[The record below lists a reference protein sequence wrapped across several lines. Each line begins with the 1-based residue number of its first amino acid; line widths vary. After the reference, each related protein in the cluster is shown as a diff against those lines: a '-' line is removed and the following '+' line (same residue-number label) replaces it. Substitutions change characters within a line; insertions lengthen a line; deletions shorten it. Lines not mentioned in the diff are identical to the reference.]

1 METRLH
7 QQLKERYRQPDS
19 EVEVRLD
26 RFRIDV
32 VNGNRLVEIQRSGLS
47 TIKKKSIILLDN
59 GFELDVVKPVV
70 YRKRLVKLKS
80 AKGKVIE
87 RRWSPKRGCIWDI
100 FDELIHFTEVFPH
113 PNLQLL
119 IPIISI
125 VETRYPGHGRRRR
138 KRTGDFVV
146 KDRAILEFHDTFNF
160 AGIGDLQGMLP
171 ENLPCEFDTLDLAQS
186 LQKPRHE
193 AQKIAYVMK
202 KMGAITTIGKRG
214 RSWLYRLCHPLEIAK
229 FNQITSASKKKRA
242 IRKIQQALSEHRR
255 RAQSQAPRRA
265 AG

>member
-7 QQLKERYRQPDS
+7 QQLKEQFRQPES
-19 EVEVRLD
+19 EIEVRLD

-32 VNGNRLVEIQRSGLS
+32 VNGNRLIEIQRSGLS
-47 TIKKKSIILLDN
+47 TIKKKSIALLDS

-70 YRKRLVKLKS
+70 LRKRLVKLKS

-87 RRWSPKRGCIWDI
+87 TRWSPKRGSIWDV
-100 FDELIHFTEVFPH
+100 FDELIHFTNVFPH

-119 IPIISI
+119 VPIISI

-138 KRTGDFVV
+138 RRAGDFIV
-146 KDRAILEFHDTFNF
+146 KEREILEFHDSFVF
-160 AGIGDLQGMLP
+160 SGISDLQGMLP

-202 KMGAITTIGKRG
+202 KMGAIATIGKRG
-214 RSWLYRLCHPLEIAK
+214 RSWLYRLSNPRESAK
-229 FNQITSASKKKRA
+229 LDRVIPASKKKQA
-242 IRKIQQALSEHRR
+242 IRQIQQALSEHRQ
-255 RAQSQAPRRA
+255 RAQSQPPHRA